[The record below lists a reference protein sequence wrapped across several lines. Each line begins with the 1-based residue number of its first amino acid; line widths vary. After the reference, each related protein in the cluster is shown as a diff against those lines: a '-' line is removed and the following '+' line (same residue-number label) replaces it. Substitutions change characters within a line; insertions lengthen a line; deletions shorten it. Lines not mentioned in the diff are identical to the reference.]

1 MRARAPVSSLSL
13 LLCFLWPLPTTS
25 GAADEGGH
33 SIGKVSTT
41 GHLIVVE
48 MNEGALGQQNLF
60 GLTAG
65 PLLTGALS
73 DLYGLPFALS
83 VVPAFCVAAAAVF
96 ALAARTYVADLEAA
110 RD

>member
-1 MRARAPVSSLSL
+1 MSLNRRLRA
-13 LLCFLWPLPTTS
+13 T
-25 GAADEGGH
+25 AA
-33 SIGKVSTT
+33 SV
-41 GHLIVVE
+41 L
-48 MNEGALGQQNLF
+48 ALTQNLF

-96 ALAARTYVADLEAA
+96 ALAARTYVADLKAA